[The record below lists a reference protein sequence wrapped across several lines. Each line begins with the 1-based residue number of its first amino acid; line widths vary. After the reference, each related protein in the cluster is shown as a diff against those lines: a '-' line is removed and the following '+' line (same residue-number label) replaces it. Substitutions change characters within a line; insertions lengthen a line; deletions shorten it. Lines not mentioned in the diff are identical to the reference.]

1 MKTAPSRTINPKP
14 AVPKSV
20 GDRVR
25 ERRTALGLSQPQ
37 LAKKVGGITYQAI
50 QQLEAGGG
58 TKHLVG
64 IARALGVTAEWLQ
77 DGHGPLPARTAPAPR
92 PTGLEKLKVL
102 GMAECGPD
110 GWSLWNGDVI
120 DMIDRPASLA
130 GVPGAFAVY
139 AVGASMEPRY
149 YQGELI
155 IIHPGKPL
163 TVGAFVLVQ
172 RRPRNDGEPPRAVI
186 KRLVKRTGSKIVLE
200 QFNPPRTFEI
210 KAADI
215 VSIHRV
221 VGSGEV

>member
-1 MKTAPSRTINPKP
+1 MKTAPSRTINTRAP
-14 AVPKSV
+14 APKSL

-37 LAKKVGGITYQAI
+37 LARKVGGITYQAI

-77 DGHGPLPARTAPAPR
+77 DGHGPMPARTAPRPNAP
-92 PTGLEKLKVL
+92 EKLKVL

-155 IIHPGKPL
+155 MIHPGKPL

-172 RRPRNDGEPPRAVI
+172 RRPKTDGEPPRAVI